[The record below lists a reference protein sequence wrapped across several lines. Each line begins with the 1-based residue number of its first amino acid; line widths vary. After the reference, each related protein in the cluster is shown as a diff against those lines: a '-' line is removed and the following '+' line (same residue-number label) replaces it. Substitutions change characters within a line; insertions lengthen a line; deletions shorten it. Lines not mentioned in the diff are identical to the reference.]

1 MRVLYS
7 AHYNDTVR
15 ASEKYFYYV
24 QNPDDATQKPIAFR
38 NETVTYRR
46 IQNQYIV
53 LKSKVGHP
61 AQCQMPN
68 QANLPIDKRLCDR
81 ECD

>member
-1 MRVLYS
+1 MELFLERVILPRYLNMFVFITPVQMRVLYS

-15 ASEKYFYYV
+15 ASEKYFYYA

-46 IQNQYIV
+46 IRKQ
-53 LKSKVGHP
+53 
-61 AQCQMPN
+61 
-68 QANLPIDKRLCDR
+68 
-81 ECD
+81 

>member
-15 ASEKYFYYV
+15 TSKKYFYYA

-46 IQNQYIV
+46 IRKQ
-53 LKSKVGHP
+53 
-61 AQCQMPN
+61 
-68 QANLPIDKRLCDR
+68 
-81 ECD
+81 

>member
-1 MRVLYS
+1 MHVLYS

-15 ASEKYFYYV
+15 ASKKYFYYA

-53 LKSKVGHP
+53 LKSKLGTRRNARCP
-61 AQCQMPN
+61 TSE
-68 QANLPIDKRLCDR
+68 LTY
-81 ECD
+81 